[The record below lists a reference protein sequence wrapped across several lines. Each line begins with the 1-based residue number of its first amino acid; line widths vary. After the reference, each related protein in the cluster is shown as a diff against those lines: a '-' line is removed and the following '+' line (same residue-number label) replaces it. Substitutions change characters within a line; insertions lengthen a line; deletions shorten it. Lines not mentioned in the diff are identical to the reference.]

1 MSEQTLAV
9 VPAAPSAVVPMGFRP
24 AGFRVGD
31 VVRVVHH
38 FDHVYRPSDEADG
51 QMAGDLEAV
60 ICRVSG
66 RPRSWEDPRR
76 SYAIVWLGDGIHA
89 RVLSRG
95 SRPVLEPHHRGMC
108 SGWWDEPALRIVRP
122 RPQLPEELQ
131 LVLKTELG
139 D

>member
-1 MSEQTLAV
+1 MNEQTLAV
-9 VPAAPSAVVPMGFRP
+9 VPATPPAVVPIRFRP

-51 QMAGDLEAV
+51 QMTGNLEAV
-60 ICRVSG
+60 ICKVNGAHAAGESAG
-66 RPRSWEDPRR
+66 R

-89 RVLSRG
+89 RVLFRTI
-95 SRPVLEPHHRGMC
+95 LEPHHRGMYEA
-108 SGWWDEPALRIVRP
+108 WWDETTLRIVRP

-131 LVLKTELG
+131 LVLRTELG